1 MQTILP
7 MPASGQPR
15 RGRPFT
21 GGSRSGFTPRSRLRP
36 AGVTTSGVMSSTTFE
51 RSRSWPAASTSP
63 GRSAPARPYRTSF
76 MGDRS
81 VGGQAG
87 HRHHEVEIA
96 AQLVD
101 PPHVVIDERGAL
113 RFGEIDARERGRRVG
128 LEAGPELGVLL
139 QPIEGAVD
147 RVAAHGRL
155 HSTAA
160 RLIRRSS
167 PKYRTWARAG
177 DTAPISTI
185 QLRNSC
191 SPVLCSSPTV

>member
-15 RGRPFT
+15 RGPPLPPARP
-21 GGSRSGFTPRSRLRP
+21 PRRPPLAPP
-36 AGVTTSGVMSSTTFE
+36 AGARRTTPAPLL
-51 RSRSWPAASTSP
+51 SRTPSESAAACPAAWTSP

-101 PPHVVIDERGAL
+101 PPRVVIDERGAL
-113 RFGEIDARERGRRVG
+113 RLGEIAAREPGRRVG
-128 LEAGPELGVLL
+128 LEPGPDLGGL
-139 QPIEGAVD
+139 
-147 RVAAHGRL
+147 
-155 HSTAA
+155 
-160 RLIRRSS
+160 
-167 PKYRTWARAG
+167 
-177 DTAPISTI
+177 
-185 QLRNSC
+185 
-191 SPVLCSSPTV
+191 